1 MNMKKYFSI
10 VLFLIACVYAGPIS
24 AAQLGTENSDSKG
37 EPGKKMVTQTEIK
50 YKVVFHLDLDQEA
63 RLVLALE
70 NIKNLFKEVP
80 PQQCQVNVVANGK
93 AVTLFPKDKVGER
106 ASDMAEL
113 HKLGVGFK
121 MCRNALAKNKIEK
134 ADLFEVCEIVPAGI
148 LELINLQQEG
158 FAYVKP

>member
-1 MNMKKYFSI
+1 MKKYLGI
-10 VLFLIACVYAGPIS
+10 VPFLIACVSAGQIS
-24 AAQLGTENSDSKG
+24 AAQPVTDKSDPKG
-37 EPGKKMVTQTEIK
+37 EHGQKMPTHAQIK
-50 YKVVFHLDLDQEA
+50 CKVVFHLDWDEEA

-93 AVTLFPKDKVGER
+93 AVTLFRKDKVGKR
-106 ASDMAEL
+106 ASDMSEL
-113 HKLGVGFK
+113 HKSGVRFK
-121 MCRNALAKNKIEK
+121 MCRNTLAKNKIEK

>member
-1 MNMKKYFSI
+1 MKKYIGI
-10 VLFLIACVYAGPIS
+10 VLSLLICLVVGSVHAWQSTTHKSNAKGEQGQEM
-24 AAQLGTENSDSKG
+24 AAQA
-37 EPGKKMVTQTEIK
+37 QIK
-50 YKVVFHLDLDQEA
+50 CKVVFHLDWDQPE

-80 PQQCQVNVVANGK
+80 PQQCRVNIVANGK
-93 AVTLFPKDKVGER
+93 AVNLFRKDKVGER
-106 ASDMAEL
+106 ASDMTEL
-113 HKLGVGFK
+113 HKLGVRFK

-134 ADLFEVCEIVPAGI
+134 TDLFEVCEIVPAGI

>member
-1 MNMKKYFSI
+1 MKKYLGTI
-10 VLFLIACVYAGPIS
+10 LFLIACVSVGSVVAGQP
-24 AAQLGTENSDSKG
+24 GTEKSDTKG
-37 EPGKKMVTQTEIK
+37 DHGQKMVTQAEIK
-50 YKVVFHLDLDQEA
+50 CKVVFHLDWDQQE

-80 PQQCQVNVVANGK
+80 PQQCRVSVVANGK
-93 AVTLFPKDKVGER
+93 AVNLFRKDKVGER

-113 HKLGVGFK
+113 HKLGVSFK
-121 MCRNALAKNKIEK
+121 MCRNALAKNKIEN

-158 FAYVKP
+158 FAYIKP

>member
-1 MNMKKYFSI
+1 MKKCIGI
-10 VLFLIACVYAGPIS
+10 VLSLLICLVVGSVHAGQTGSDKSDTKGKQGQKMAIQ
-24 AAQLGTENSDSKG
+24 AQ
-37 EPGKKMVTQTEIK
+37 IK
-50 YKVVFHLDLDQEA
+50 CKVVFHLDWDQPE

-80 PQQCQVNVVANGK
+80 PQQCQVSVVANGK
-93 AVTLFPKDKVGER
+93 AVNLFRKDKAGER
-106 ASDMAEL
+106 GSGMTEL
-113 HKLGVGFK
+113 HKLGVRFK

-134 ADLFEVCEIVPAGI
+134 ADLLEVCEIVPAGI

>member
-1 MNMKKYFSI
+1 MKKHIGI
-10 VLFLIACVYAGPIS
+10 VLSLLICLVVGSVHAGQP
-24 AAQLGTENSDSKG
+24 GTDKSDTKG
-37 EPGKKMVTQTEIK
+37 EQGHKMATQEQIK
-50 YKVVFHLDLDQEA
+50 CKVVFHLDWDQPE

-70 NIKNLFKEVP
+70 NIKNLFREVP
-80 PQQCQVNVVANGK
+80 PQQCRVNLVANGK
-93 AVTLFPKDKVGER
+93 AVNLFRKDKVGER
-106 ASDMAEL
+106 ASDMVEL
-113 HKLGVGFK
+113 HKLGVHFK

>member
-1 MNMKKYFSI
+1 MKKYLGI
-10 VLFLIACVYAGPIS
+10 VLFLVACVYAGPIS
-24 AAQLGTENSDSKG
+24 AAQPGTDKSDAKG
-37 EPGKKMVTQTEIK
+37 EHSQKMSAQEQIK
-50 YKVVFHLDLDQEA
+50 CKVVFHLDMDQEA

-93 AVTLFPKDKVGER
+93 AVTLFRKDKVGER
-106 ASDMAEL
+106 ASDISEL
-113 HKLGVGFK
+113 HKLGVRFK